1 MYNSLHYLLKF
12 HFIKKTYHNNSY
24 YYYYTCEA
32 MYSKVLIQHTKIK
45 INHDWLVCSE
55 LFEIVDFEKSLSSPY
70 SVPLLLTL
78 ALSFK
83 SSESDSSSYSELL
96 DAEELVEEQQHSSLL
111 ICKHRV
117 LEDAHRR
124 FLTFFVKPQKRM
136 ALASP

>member
-1 MYNSLHYLLKF
+1 
-12 HFIKKTYHNNSY
+12 
-24 YYYYTCEA
+24 
-32 MYSKVLIQHTKIK
+32 MYSKVLIQHTKLK
-45 INHDWLVCSE
+45 EKNHDWLTSSE
-55 LFEIVDFEKSLSSPY
+55 LFEMVDFEKSLSSPY

-78 ALSFK
+78 AFSFK
-83 SSESDSSSYSELL
+83 SSESASSSYSELL
-96 DAEELVEEQQHSSLL
+96 DAEVLVEEQQQHSSLL